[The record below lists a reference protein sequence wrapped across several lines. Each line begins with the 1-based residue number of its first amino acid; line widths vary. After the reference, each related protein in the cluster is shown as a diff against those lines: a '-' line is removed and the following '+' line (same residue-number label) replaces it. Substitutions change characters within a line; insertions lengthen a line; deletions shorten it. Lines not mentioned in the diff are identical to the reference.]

1 MAINVA
7 IADDSVLVLEGI
19 QHVLADQP
27 GIEVVAS
34 CDDMPSLLQAVEA
47 VQPDVVVSD
56 IRMPPSRT
64 DEGIQVAV
72 RLRQLHP
79 EVGVVILSQYTE
91 PSYALKL
98 LENGSDGRAYLL
110 KERVSDSAQLVSAIE
125 SVAAGGSVIDPKV
138 VETLVAAQ
146 APTASPS
153 LAKLTPREQ
162 DVLAEIAQGKSNTA
176 IAESLVLSKR
186 AVEKHIHSIFFKLG
200 LTDEEEVSRRVKA
213 ALLLL
218 AEEPT
223 DVPEGLSAT
232 R

>member
-1 MAINVA
+1 MAIKVA
-7 IADDSVLVLEGI
+7 VADDSVLVLEGI
-19 QHVLADQP
+19 QHVLAALP
-27 GIEVVAS
+27 GIELVAS
-34 CDDMPSLLQAVEA
+34 CEDMPSLLQAVED

-56 IRMPPSRT
+56 IRMPPSKT

-72 RLRQLHP
+72 RLRRLHP

-146 APTASPS
+146 APSASPS

-186 AVEKHIHSIFFKLG
+186 AVEKHIHSIFLKLG

-218 AEEPT
+218 AEEAT
-223 DVPEGLSAT
+223 DVPERLSAA